1 LSCPFF
7 KKINQ
12 SFKTKMEETIMA
24 TNKSMMV
31 LFGVLMISSFILG
44 SSIQAGAETLKFKF
58 YSYVTRN
65 ESVPVGDVEGHILSL
80 TTKMAF
86 CILENGEIAT
96 EIAVITNDSTKGFG
110 SAIQYRTMTFADGST
125 IIVKAQTT
133 AEGTAVGKPAAART
147 TREIIK
153 GTGRFEG
160 IKGTGTSTVK
170 YLPVEKGEA
179 GPKGIGE
186 GTLTYT
192 LPSK

>member
-1 LSCPFF
+1 
-7 KKINQ
+7 
-12 SFKTKMEETIMA
+12 MA
-24 TNKSMMV
+24 TKKLMFV
-31 LFGVLMISSFILG
+31 LFGILSISAWILG
-44 SSIQAGAETLKFKF
+44 SVIQAGAETLKFKS
-58 YSYVTRN
+58 YTYVTKA
-65 ESVPVGDVEGHILSL
+65 EIVPVGDVNGHAVGL
-80 TTKMAF
+80 TTRRAF
-86 CILENGEIAT
+86 LVFENGEVAT
-96 EIAVITNDSTKGFG
+96 QSSVSTSDAIKGSGSSVTYQTITFS
-110 SAIQYRTMTFADGST
+110 DGST

-133 AEGTAVGKPAAART
+133 VEGTVAGTSAART

-170 YLPVEKGEA
+170 YFPVEKGEA